1 MLCNRCCK
9 FSQLLWRTKLHSP
22 VSGFLAQR
30 LQSGYSDSEQ
40 THFGFQTVGEAE
52 KRDRVLDVFHN
63 VADTYDTM
71 NDVMSAGVHRLWK
84 DYFVNKIQ
92 PGRDMRLL
100 DVAGGTGD
108 IAFRFLE
115 RGGGEV
121 VVCDINKSMLGVGED
136 RARDRGY
143 MGDRIQWVEGD
154 AQVCVD

>member
-1 MLCNRCCK
+1 MLCNRCGR

-22 VSGFLAQR
+22 VNSSLAQR
-30 LQSGYSDSEQ
+30 LQSGYSDSQQ

-63 VADTYDTM
+63 VADSYDKM
-71 NDVMSAGVHRLWK
+71 NDVMSAGIHRVWK
-84 DYFVNKIQ
+84 DYFVNKLQ

-108 IAFRFLE
+108 IAFRFLD

-143 MGDRIQWVEGD
+143 TGDRIQWVEGD
-154 AQVCVD
+154 AQVHKC